1 MKKHEIKNEIGE
13 IKKLE
18 NKMKRKD
25 LKFETNRY
33 IFDFQQFETIRSFG
47 DSIYNG
53 KINIKEAEMKQT
65 DLLENIIN
73 FKKSRPRTKKEKD
86 KKQNTFDSINA
97 LCEGRELILNV
108 FRSGIFP
115 IKETQGKGLKIL
127 TPKQMLQR
135 LPIALPQVKAGN
147 TSGD

>member
-1 MKKHEIKNEIGE
+1 MKNDEIKNEIDE
-13 IKKLE
+13 IRKLE

-47 DSIYNG
+47 DCIYNG

-73 FKKSRPRTKKEKD
+73 FNKSRPRTKKEKD

-97 LCEGRELILNV
+97 LCEGRELILTV

-147 TSGD
+147 TSGN